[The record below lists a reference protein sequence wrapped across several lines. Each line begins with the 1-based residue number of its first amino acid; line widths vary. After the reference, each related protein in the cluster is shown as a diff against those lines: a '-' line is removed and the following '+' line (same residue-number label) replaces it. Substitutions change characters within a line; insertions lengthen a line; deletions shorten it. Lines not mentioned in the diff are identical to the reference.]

1 MLYHKRLVP
10 AVKAKKQITHKI
22 TGPEAPLNSKLKN
35 LKEIESLEKIS
46 RTTTIENAEI
56 AQIATPIVPAGC
68 SLMISKN
75 QLSGIELGT
84 NALAAK
90 NTKKK
95 VVHIAV
101 QITTAQLA
109 HFLKVLFS
117 GLVLFC

>member
-1 MLYHKRLVP
+1 MFLFIIFAGALIFPLIGELPPRIIRGVPSLLYHKRLVP

-75 QLSGIELGT
+75 QLSGIE
-84 NALAAK
+84 
-90 NTKKK
+90 
-95 VVHIAV
+95 
-101 QITTAQLA
+101 
-109 HFLKVLFS
+109 
-117 GLVLFC
+117 